1 MASKGAAASPKT
13 ALSKANL
20 CTLLGIDNQNA
31 LQKWFESSVFKAHM
45 EEFLVNCWTPKQME
59 KAKGGKAR
67 QGPALNAVRNAIRR
81 GEAAGQRKYSARY
94 PNKRDWNDLD
104 HYARFICTAV
114 EDNREMQGGV
124 FFEKKILTK
133 AKLRR

>member
-1 MASKGAAASPKT
+1 
-13 ALSKANL
+13 
-20 CTLLGIDNQNA
+20 
-31 LQKWFESSVFKAHM
+31 M
-45 EEFLVNCWTPKQME
+45 EN
-59 KAKGGKAR
+59 AKGGKAR

-114 EDNREMQGGV
+114 EANREMQDGV
-124 FFEKKILTK
+124 FFEKN
-133 AKLRR
+133 RRRRS